1 MLELGIV
8 GCGKVTTM
16 FHLKAIDDV
25 DEVTVGAVA
34 DLDPGRMEDVRK
46 KSGAEK
52 GYTDPGE
59 LLADPRVKA
68 VAVNTPPRY
77 HEELV
82 LEALAAGKHVLCEK
96 PLAQTVE
103 GCERIKEAQ
112 VVSGLVVL
120 PVHNYAFTPCLETA
134 LGVID
139 EGEIGEPEKIEVRF
153 DNNLWSYGAKTRF
166 RLEDEF
172 SIVEDILPHVLSI
185 IQPVAGPVESITE
198 ARGRKKKYE
207 VLDDVE
213 LSMRTAGGAEVEAAV
228 NWTSLIPALKVR
240 IHGER
245 GRIDMDLMKSP
256 RSLTVKSPRGSRK
269 MGGGLGQYIDLVQL
283 KHPAFVGQ
291 YRHFVGAV
299 EGREEPRFT
308 VDDEIAMLKV
318 MEEVVEILSESQRK
332 GAIQ

>member
-1 MLELGIV
+1 MLKLGIV

-16 FHLKAIDDV
+16 FHLKAIDEV
-25 DEVTVGAVA
+25 DEVTVEAVA
-34 DLDPGRMEDVRK
+34 DLDPGRMEDVKRK
-46 KSGAEK
+46 AGAER
-52 GYTDPGE
+52 GYTDTGE
-59 LLADPRVKA
+59 LLADPGVKA
-68 VAVNTPPRY
+68 VAVNTPPRF

-103 GCERIKEAQ
+103 GCERIREAQ
-112 VVSGLVVL
+112 VASGLVVL
-120 PVHNYAFTPCLETA
+120 PVHNYAFTPCLEKA
-134 LGVID
+134 LGIIG
-139 EGEIGEPEKIEVRF
+139 EGEIGEPRKIEVRF
-153 DNNLWSYGAKTRF
+153 DNNLWSYGAKTKF
-166 RLEDEF
+166 RLGDEF

-185 IQPVAGPVESITE
+185 VQPVTGLVESVTE
-198 ARGRKKKYE
+198 ARGRKKKYD

-213 LSMRTAGGAEVEAAV
+213 LTMITTGGVEVEAAV

-240 IHGER
+240 IHGEE

-256 RSLTVKSPRGSRK
+256 KSLSVRSSRGNRK

-291 YRHFVGAV
+291 YRHFVGTV

-308 VDDEIAMLKV
+308 VDDEIGMLKV
-318 MEEVVEILSESQRK
+318 MRMVVEALSENSETG
-332 GAIQ
+332 GAP

>member
-16 FHLKAIDDV
+16 FHLKAIDEV
-25 DEVTVGAVA
+25 DDVTVEAVA
-34 DLDPGRMEDVRK
+34 DLDPSRMEDVKRK
-46 KSGAEK
+46 AGAER

-59 LLADPRVKA
+59 LLADPGVKA
-68 VAVNTPPRY
+68 VAINTPPRF

-103 GCERIKEAQ
+103 GCERIKEVQGA
-112 VVSGLVVL
+112 SGLVVL

-134 LGVID
+134 LGIIG
-139 EGEIGEPEKIEVRF
+139 EGEIGEPQSIEVRF
-153 DNNLWSYGAKTRF
+153 DNNLWSYGAKTKFRF
-166 RLEDEF
+166 EDEF

-185 IQPVAGPVESITE
+185 VQPVAGPVETIAE
-198 ARGRKKKYE
+198 ARAWKKRYD
-207 VLDDVE
+207 VLDDVKVK
-213 LSMRTAGGAEVEAAV
+213 MKTAKGVEVEAVV

-240 IHGER
+240 IHGDE

-256 RSLTVKSPRGSRK
+256 RSLSVKSPKGNRK
-269 MGGGLGQYIDLVQL
+269 MGGGLGQYVDLVQL

-291 YRHFVGAV
+291 YRHLVGVV

-308 VDDEIAMLKV
+308 VDDEIEMLKV
-318 MEEVVEILSESQRK
+318 MDKVVEILSESQRSEV
-332 GAIQ
+332 IP

>member
-16 FHLKAIDDV
+16 FHLKAIDEVED
-25 DEVTVGAVA
+25 VTVGAVA
-34 DLDPGRMEDVRK
+34 DLDPGRMEEVRK
-46 KSGAEK
+46 KSGAER

-59 LLADPRVKA
+59 LLADPGVKA
-68 VAVNTPPRY
+68 VAVNTPPRF
-77 HEELV
+77 HEEMV
-82 LEALAAGKHVLCEK
+82 LRALAAGKHVLCEK

-112 VVSGLVVL
+112 SASGLVVL
-120 PVHNYAFTPCLETA
+120 PVHNYAFTPCLKTA
-134 LGVID
+134 LGVI
-139 EGEIGEPEKIEVRF
+139 GEIGETRRIEVRF
-153 DNNLWSYGAKTRF
+153 DNNLWSYGAKTKF

-185 IQPVAGPVESITE
+185 VQPVAGPVESIAE
-198 ARGRKKKYE
+198 ARGRKKRYD

-213 LSMRTAGGAEVEAAV
+213 LTMITTGGVEVEIAV

-240 IHGER
+240 IHGEE

-256 RSLTVKSPRGSRK
+256 KSLSVKSPKGNRK

-291 YRHFVGAV
+291 YRHFVDAV

-308 VDDEIAMLKV
+308 VDDEISMLKV
-318 MEEVVEILSESQRK
+318 MDEVVEILSKSQRK
-332 GAIQ
+332 EVIP